1 MIRQTFSTWLSRN
14 EPFAAACL
22 LILCA
27 ALQTSATHTHAHT
40 RTESRQVV
48 PYVQHT
54 KSTHTRTMSC
64 PLDRPPRNLTCPI
77 PQLSNIT
84 LYDEPMVNGSYQI
97 NKYNKS
103 WDINWYAEY
112 NQSIDGVGECGN
124 VTNPLNYFSREC
136 NWTLACNI
144 PNVTNGSVTFHNFT
158 VDLST
163 PFFSALN
170 SVYMN
175 LTFYVQH
182 NVTQDFVL
190 YYSMVVPITQIKVA
204 GQIHNYVFPSLLKGT
219 VPGIPLGQAYFL
231 TSNWTERAKISARFY
246 TDNTSDATAQ
256 RALKDM
262 GIFLNMHFECD
273 SILYNVTVYTD
284 PDIGLILAL
293 ALPFGLI
300 ALIML
305 AAFLKYKFPNMCDCC
320 KRNNDGSDN
329 FDDDEA
335 ILAAARAKREG
346 RDLAQPMVDIK
357 DRAGM
362 QTWLDQAEDVVE
374 DLNKNCLYLEEA
386 KADSQ
391 MNKGFDA
398 LERAGDNPTLGSH
411 SAGFI
416 GGRQLYAA
424 GAASGGV
431 KVIDHR
437 PTMQT
442 KGGGDDDVV
451 L

>member
-1 MIRQTFSTWLSRN
+1 VAF
-14 EPFAAACL
+14 
-22 LILCA
+22 
-27 ALQTSATHTHAHT
+27 
-40 RTESRQVV
+40 
-48 PYVQHT
+48 Y
-54 KSTHTRTMSC
+54 
-64 PLDRPPRNLTCPI
+64 
-77 PQLSNIT
+77 NI
-84 LYDEPMVNGSYQI
+84 
-97 NKYNKS
+97 
-103 WDINWYAEY
+103 
-112 NQSIDGVGECGN
+112 
-124 VTNPLNYFSREC
+124 
-136 NWTLACNI
+136 
-144 PNVTNGSVTFHNFT
+144 T

-175 LTFYVQH
+175 LTFFVQH
-182 NVTQDFVL
+182 NMTHNPEL
-190 YYSMVVPITQIKVA
+190 ALGMITPITQFKAVNET
-204 GQIHNYVFPSLLKGT
+204 HNYVFPSKLKGT
-219 VPGIPLGQAYFL
+219 IPRVALGQAYFL
-231 TSNWTERAKISARFY
+231 TNNWTERALVFLKLY
-246 TDNTSDATAQ
+246 TDNASDRAAQ
-256 RALKDM
+256 AALMNM
-262 GIFLNMHFECD
+262 GVFVNMHFECD
-273 SILYNVTVYTD
+273 SILYNVTVYED
-284 PDIGLILAL
+284 SDIGLILAL
-293 ALPFGLI
+293 ALPFALIGLI
-300 ALIML
+300 AL
-305 AAFLKYKFPNMCDCC
+305 AAILNKCFPNMCDCC
-320 KRNNDGSDN
+320 KRNADGSDN

-346 RDLAQPMVDIK
+346 RDLAQPIMEIK

-398 LERAGDNPTLGSH
+398 LERAGDNPTLASH
-411 SAGFI
+411 SNGFI

-431 KVIDHR
+431 KVVDHR